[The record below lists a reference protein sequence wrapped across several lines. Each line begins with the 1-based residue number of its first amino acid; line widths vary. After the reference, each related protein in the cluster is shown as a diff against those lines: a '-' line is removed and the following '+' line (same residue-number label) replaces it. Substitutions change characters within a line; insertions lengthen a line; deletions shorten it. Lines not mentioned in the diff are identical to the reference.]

1 MCVCEGGND
10 FNDFHLQHLKY
21 HTQIHVKSRHGKNK
35 GRKIS
40 GVEPLPGEDKVQP
53 EVIML
58 DVMAVFLSFQL
69 LVTSNDSRIRLY
81 NLKDHELSCKYKGCI
96 NTSSQIKATF
106 SRDGQYI
113 ISGSEDN
120 FIYLWKTHLDVS
132 KLSSSRRDRNEF
144 YESFSCMF
152 VRGKVAMK
160 VYTSCSVV

>member
-1 MCVCEGGND
+1 MCVSLC
-10 FNDFHLQHLKY
+10 QHLKY

-40 GVEPLPGEDKVQP
+40 GVEPLPGEDK
-53 EVIML
+53 
-58 DVMAVFLSFQL
+58 L

-81 NLKDHELSCKYKGCI
+81 NLKDHELSCKYKGCL

-120 FIYLWKTHLDVS
+120 FIYLWKTHLDLS
-132 KLSSSRRDRNEF
+132 KLSSGRKDRNEF
-144 YESFSCMF
+144 YEAFSCKPSFS
-152 VRGKVAMK
+152 
-160 VYTSCSVV
+160 